1 MLFSLCLFDCVLIAL
16 AGLQGRRRPAREWL
30 DVPSWLPAFPFAF
43 ARATRGMPERKRG
56 VTRQE
61 LRHAMSRP
69 VPLLR
74 QAAVAGTRPG
84 ADPLRQHQPRQLS
97 LFADAVDAAV
107 AADASADPGLDLL
120 AEQQRQEDAWHARQ
134 DLLRAVQLRLA
145 AQRLWGFPNM
155 VRNPDGPWSDL
166 RGRAYDLTAS
176 RQCWP
181 AYYLLRAG
189 DAGAQRITLH
199 VRPGCGGIPVIERAT
214 AVLAELAPVSVA
226 SCTAPHPLH
235 ESS

>member
-1 MLFSLCLFDCVLIAL
+1 
-16 AGLQGRRRPAREWL
+16 
-30 DVPSWLPAFPFAF
+30 
-43 ARATRGMPERKRG
+43 
-56 VTRQE
+56 
-61 LRHAMSRP
+61 MSRP

-74 QAAVAGTRPG
+74 QATVTGARPD
-84 ADPLRQHQPRQLS
+84 ADPLLQRQPCQLS
-97 LFADAVDAAV
+97 LFADAADAAV
-107 AADASADPGLDLL
+107 AADGSAAPDLDLL

-134 DLLRAVQLRLA
+134 NLLCAVQLRLA

-155 VRNPDGPWSDL
+155 VRNSDGPWGEL

-181 AYYLLRAG
+181 AYYLLRTG
-189 DAGAQRITLH
+189 DDGAQRITVH
-199 VRPGCGGIPVIERAT
+199 VRPGCGGIPVIERVA

-226 SCTAPHPLH
+226 SCNAPHPRH

>member
-1 MLFSLCLFDCVLIAL
+1 
-16 AGLQGRRRPAREWL
+16 
-30 DVPSWLPAFPFAF
+30 
-43 ARATRGMPERKRG
+43 MPERKRG
-56 VTRQE
+56 VTYQE

-69 VPLLR
+69 VLLLR
-74 QAAVAGTRPG
+74 QTAITGARPG
-84 ADPLRQHQPRQLS
+84 ADPLLQHQPHQLS
-97 LFADAVDAAV
+97 LFADAVDGAA
-107 AADASADPGLDLL
+107 AADASAAPGLDLL
-120 AEQQRQEDAWHARQ
+120 AEQQRQKDAWHARQ

-155 VRNPDGPWSDL
+155 VRNPDGPWSAL

-189 DAGAQRITLH
+189 DDGVQRITLH
-199 VRPGCGGIPVIERAT
+199 VRPGCGGIPAIERAT
-214 AVLAELAPVSVA
+214 AVLAELAPVSIA
-226 SCTAPHPLH
+226 LCTAPHPWH